1 MHSMLTEMSC
11 KEAEPREKIYRLND
25 RHGLYL
31 EVKPSGA
38 KKFRYRFKL
47 GGKESMMALGDYPAT
62 SLTEARKK
70 ADAAR
75 KLVKEGLDPVRQK
88 NSAQAAIAALRSLSD
103 DEIAL
108 VQGYRAEK
116 ARREA
121 ARAFQRKAIA
131 TAHAFDGWLDT
142 SGEGPTF
149 AAFINTF
156 GYQDSD
162 GQRMYEAVKRIFAAA
177 LEVESDELL
186 RPAPLNP
193 DETRTQEA
201 EEERRRSEEAS
212 AQRSAEYEQKYN
224 EQLAQEA
231 ANKEALNWLN
241 TTTAELLERDP
252 ERFINDLNGALQ
264 AAWDECKPVGNRGA
278 TKGVPTPLPVFSF
291 REGGLLLSVGSRKTP
306 LRLLNPMFTLGY
318 EGFKEVLKPI
328 YAGEAWSNAIDRMM
342 CVFDTRLAQKNA
354 QDCAPGKA
362 RDSRSE
368 GASTQDAR

>member
-11 KEAEPREKIYRLND
+11 KEAKPRERIYRLND

-47 GGKESMMALGDYPAT
+47 DGKESMMALGDYPAT

-75 KLVKEGLDPVRQK
+75 NLVKEGLDPVRQK
-88 NSAQAAIAALRSLSD
+88 NSAQTAIAALRSLSD

-116 ARREA
+116 AHRET

-131 TAHAFDGWLDT
+131 TAYAFDGWLDAC
-142 SGEGPTF
+142 GEGPTF

-162 GQRMYEAVKRIFAAA
+162 GQRMYEAVQRIFAAA
-177 LEVESDELL
+177 LEVESGELL

-193 DETRTQEA
+193 NETRTQEA
-201 EEERRRSEEAS
+201 EEERWLSEEAR
-212 AQRSAEYEQKYN
+212 AQRSAEYEQKHH

-231 ANKEALNWLN
+231 ASRETLNWLN
-241 TTTAELLERDP
+241 TTTAKMLERDP

-264 AAWDECKPVGNRGA
+264 AAWDECKPVGKRGA
-278 TKGVPTPLPVFSF
+278 TKGVLTPVPVFSF
-291 REGGLLLSVGSRKTP
+291 SEGCLLLFTGSRKTP

-318 EGFKEVLKPI
+318 EGFKRVFKPI

-342 CVFDTRLAQKNA
+342 CILDTRLAQK
-354 QDCAPGKA
+354 
-362 RDSRSE
+362 
-368 GASTQDAR
+368 STQDSEAERTTNDTRSDDTGD